1 MKSAEF
7 VKSVRAMS
15 PAQLKEELAALR
27 REQFNLR
34 MQQAMGQQSKSNLV
48 GEVRKKIARIKTIMN
63 EAKGKQAKAS

>member
-1 MKSAEF
+1 MKSSEF

-34 MQQAMGQQSKSNLV
+34 MQQAMGQQAKSHLV
-48 GEVRKKIARIKTIMN
+48 SEVRKKIARVKTVIN
-63 EAKGKQAKAS
+63 HANVKQAKAS